1 MYSIILISQVQN
13 KLSSNIY
20 FENLFDDNDIDWTA
34 IYMLTRLATYNAY
47 TRSFQYKFFDK
58 VLFRNKKLYIF
69 GIKSSPSYSFG
80 NLRDETPLHIFY
92 KCEHI
97 KCLWSDINSLVLP
110 TLAKQLSI
118 TNFTNICGQLYDK
131 PSQLASGFQGLC
143 LDLKNFSRTALK
155 G

>member
-80 NLRDETPLHIFY
+80 NFRDETPLHIFY
-92 KCEHI
+92 KREHI

-110 TLAKQLSI
+110 TLAK
-118 TNFTNICGQLYDK
+118 
-131 PSQLASGFQGLC
+131 
-143 LDLKNFSRTALK
+143 
-155 G
+155 